1 MARSPDLRIH
11 IVRCSQTVL
20 FVWIHRFNQ
29 PFCPWLQSYGKEVV
43 GWNLKTSRI
52 LANFHEKLGWIGL
65 GLGKLVGWLTFVEL
79 PNAGGV
85 SQCINQ
91 KNLCLC
97 TPVLYPKSMESEV
110 WMECEQGPQL
120 YSTEEEGGHVITSK
134 TTWFYRYMFGSFCNK
149 QNRILFGNILLDG
162 WNIALDCTSLEPL
175 CDIVDLYLVKI
186 NLSTWRWNNFK
197 THATLP
203 HLVILCNFSITTPAS
218 NIEGNINPWHIFF
231 VS

>member
-1 MARSPDLRIH
+1 MERIFWKHPFVLEIFSSHVFPLIWFLWNYVCLFKNTFSCCEVAWTCLPEMARSLDLRIH

-43 GWNLKTSRI
+43 GWNLKISRI

-65 GLGKLVGWLTFVEL
+65 GLGKLVGWLTFVKL

-97 TPVLYPKSMESEV
+97 TPVLFPKSMESEV
-110 WMECEQGPQL
+110 WMECEQVP
-120 YSTEEEGGHVITSK
+120 
-134 TTWFYRYMFGSFCNK
+134 
-149 QNRILFGNILLDG
+149 
-162 WNIALDCTSLEPL
+162 
-175 CDIVDLYLVKI
+175 
-186 NLSTWRWNNFK
+186 
-197 THATLP
+197 
-203 HLVILCNFSITTPAS
+203 
-218 NIEGNINPWHIFF
+218 
-231 VS
+231 